1 MSVSG
6 RPDAEFRWSD
16 LETAHNRRVDHSLS
30 ALLLLQGI
38 TLFIVVPLAQGTAY
52 GRTLL
57 DICHLAFASICI
69 IVLTR
74 HRLLQLMLILS
85 IVLLTAWPLLSR
97 ILVSSHRLDV
107 IEQHEAI
114 ATIAFLFN
122 GAVTAVVARHVFAAG
137 RVTAHRVRGAVLL
150 YLNVSSLF
158 AIVYGALEM
167 HGAGAFGGSGFDPH
181 VATAS
186 NAAFTYFSL
195 TTITTTGF
203 GDIVPLTP
211 IARSLS
217 NLEALIGQLFPATLL
232 ARLVA
237 LHLAHEE
244 RPKG

>member
-1 MSVSG
+1 MNAADRSY
-6 RPDAEFRWSD
+6 DAARWSD
-16 LETAHNRRVDHSLS
+16 REEVHNRRVDHSLS
-30 ALLLLQGI
+30 ALLVLQGI

-57 DICHLAFASICI
+57 DICHLAFAAICI

-74 HRLLQLMLILS
+74 HRLLQLLLILS
-85 IVLLTAWPLLSR
+85 IVLLTAWPLLGR
-97 ILVSSHRLDV
+97 ILVSAHQLNA
-107 IEQHEAI
+107 IEQHEVI

-158 AIVYGALEM
+158 AIAYGAIEM
-167 HGAGAFGGSGFDPH
+167 HASGAFGGSGFDPH

-211 IARSLS
+211 LARSLS

-244 RPKG
+244 QIKG